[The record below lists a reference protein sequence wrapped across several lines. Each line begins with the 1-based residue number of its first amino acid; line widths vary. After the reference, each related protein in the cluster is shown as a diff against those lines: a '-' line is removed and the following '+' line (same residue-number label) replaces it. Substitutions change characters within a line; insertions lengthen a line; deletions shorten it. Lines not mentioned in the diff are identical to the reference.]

1 MFGCFLLHVF
11 QSFPVA
17 EGSHSG
23 AAAALASVA
32 ALTGSAGPTVGM
44 ALSAAAGAAVA
55 AVVAH
60 SAPRLLQCHPPR
72 ATWTGAHALHF
83 RGRDGQQHRTRHDGR
98 AWGRRVEDTTGTWT
112 LLPPEVAYNNTVDQT
127 KYNGNEQFDVEKFCT
142 ACGSSTNHRRTCT
155 YASRPSGAVRPACI
169 PRTHVN
175 NVIR

>member
-1 MFGCFLLHVF
+1 M
-11 QSFPVA
+11 A

-72 ATWTGAHALHF
+72 ATWTGAHAGMANSIALF
-83 RGRDGQQHRTRHDGR
+83 KTVERG
-98 AWGRRVEDTTGTWT
+98 A
-112 LLPPEVAYNNTVDQT
+112 
-127 KYNGNEQFDVEKFCT
+127 
-142 ACGSSTNHRRTCT
+142 
-155 YASRPSGAVRPACI
+155 GA
-169 PRTHVN
+169 
-175 NVIR
+175 